1 MDAHEREAAGAA
13 AGMQDL
19 YGRHYGVGD
28 SVNFTPA
35 GMSGEFTDSG
45 RVIATGEAK
54 LLVETDSE
62 LVWVNVD
69 QIKPF

>member
-19 YGRHYGVGD
+19 YGRTYAVGD

-35 GMSGEFTDSG
+35 DKSGEWTDSG
-45 RVIATGEAK
+45 RVIAIGETR

>member
-28 SVNFTPA
+28 SVNFTP
-35 GMSGEFTDSG
+35 SGKTGEWTDSG
-45 RVIATGEAK
+45 RVIAIGETR

-62 LVWVNVD
+62 LVWVTLD